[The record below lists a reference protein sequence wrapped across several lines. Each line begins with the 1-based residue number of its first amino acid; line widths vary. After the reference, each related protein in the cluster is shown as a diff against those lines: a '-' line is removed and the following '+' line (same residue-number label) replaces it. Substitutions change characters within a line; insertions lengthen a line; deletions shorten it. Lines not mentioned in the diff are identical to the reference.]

1 MMRSVEEEKGDCAN
15 WSRVISVE
23 MKRNEKKKPYIWK
36 WKSQNM
42 VMPWI
47 WELNKE

>member
-23 MKRNEKKKPYIWK
+23 MKRNEKKNLIFGDGNHRIW
-36 WKSQNM
+36 
-42 VMPWI
+42 
-47 WELNKE
+47 